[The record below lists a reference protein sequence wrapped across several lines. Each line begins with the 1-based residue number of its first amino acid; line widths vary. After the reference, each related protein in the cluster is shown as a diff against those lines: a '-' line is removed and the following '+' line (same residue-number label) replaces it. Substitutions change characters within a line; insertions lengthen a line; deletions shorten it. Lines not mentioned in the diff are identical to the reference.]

1 MDKNYMNIQNTN
13 KNDKNTRKRNKNGA
27 LANSW
32 NKKFKFKYLKLLKLI
47 QINKNYINIKK

>member
-1 MDKNYMNIQNTN
+1 MNIQNTN
-13 KNDKNTRKRNKNGA
+13 KNDKNTRKLNKNGA

-47 QINKNYINIKK
+47 QINKKYINIFIF